1 MCSLPRRVANPRWSR
16 DATSVR
22 SRGAYRFDP
31 NLGDDEKEGRRAE
44 KETRKEE
51 EKRAQEEEDS
61 EGRRRDMNLRS
72 GARLCDQAVG
82 QFELGGRRLVRRHS
96 PRVRP
101 ISPYPPT
108 LSRIV
113 T

>member
-1 MCSLPRRVANPRWSR
+1 MCSLPRLVANPRWSR

-22 SRGAYRFDP
+22 SRGAYRFDS

-51 EKRAQEEEDS
+51 EKKELGRGG
-61 EGRRRDMNLRS
+61 GRRRDMNLRS

-108 LSRIV
+108 LCRIV